1 MFPYLNPDHRVGFFI
16 GWSPL
21 PKNPLI
27 DPFPGEQVSCFD
39 IDESGKMVQKRRR
52 KRRTVAQRILDIGLA
67 GIGLMFMGV
76 VRLLVAFGHQA
87 VRAVRFVFKKLQ
99 SMRSPPAALHSNSGK
114 TSKTNAVKAPRR
126 PQTVATSVSTTPRP
140 LQPRAPAVSP
150 STGISGPGRW
160 IPVNKPIVVHGITIA
175 GGLFYVGSSLRTA
188 TGQDDP
194 CLIDPDQ
201 PIAFRSMPVKIDGY
215 WPSYG
220 AINPQA
226 RRTYLEW
233 LSSGRKDPNIDI
245 GYVFLYFYGLE
256 RRAIFD
262 AALDSALMRDYPIL
276 AAELTRLLSIYGN
289 RSASFKKYAR
299 QLLDWVTFTNEQ
311 KLYASTN
318 LAKIEDS
325 LMKIKFALGQASMDS
340 APIPAKL
347 VLAWV
352 KQDRSNFALRTP
364 ATRCGAQFDAVF
376 ETKYREKF
384 GSGIVFAPNK
394 TRLKFIYSPASSGF
408 SNAADIA
415 MSFKDIPDT
424 TVTGKMAN
432 AVKAIVEDATQTIE
446 PFSRYLSRNA
456 DGVHD
461 LEGLILLPPYLWP
474 TALRQTLHGF
484 KRAVLKAPVTM
495 TCMELMNALGAD
507 TTLNKEKSKA
517 LAQSLS
523 ALSIGME
530 PDVLITQKAP
540 RPDDTIVLFDLATV
554 PDPTRDTTSYKA
566 CLLTVQLASAVAASD
581 GEFSKD
587 EFVHLNKQL
596 QFWAHLPANHR
607 ARLSA
612 QLRIRRVSP
621 IKLHVIAKQMQTL
634 SQDAKNAV
642 IAFMATLVQSDGQVS
657 AKEVRFMEKVHT
669 ALGLDASAY
678 LAQHEAVLLQ
688 EKLQKKTLPKAATTA
703 PVKPAF
709 VLDPLKIAALQ
720 SETSTVDALL
730 QGIFA
735 PQTEELT
742 PSISPVTVATVVPA
756 VDTTIAPSKPSI
768 VQLDAAKIAALQ
780 EDTER
785 VGSLLA
791 GIFVDDTAVPD
802 STEPEQKTQE
812 PQDTTAS
819 ESNTE
824 PADQPLLL
832 PGLDEAHDAFAR
844 LLVTRTQ
851 WSREELQDVA
861 NDMELMLDGALERV
875 NDAAYDAHDAPL
887 TEGEDPIEINLE
899 TKDKLLS

>member
-1 MFPYLNPDHRVGFFI
+1 M
-16 GWSPL
+16 
-21 PKNPLI
+21 I
-27 DPFPGEQVSCFD
+27 DPFPSEQVSCFD

-67 GIGLMFMGV
+67 GIGLIFMGLF
-76 VRLLVAFGHQA
+76 RCLLACGQHA
-87 VRAVRFVFKKLQ
+87 VRAVRFLFKQLQ
-99 SMRSPPAALHSNSGK
+99 SMRSPPAASRSNSGT
-114 TSKTNAVKAPRR
+114 TSKPNAVKAPRR
-126 PQTVATSVSTTPRP
+126 PPTVAASVSTTARP
-140 LQPRAPAVSP
+140 LQPRTAAPAGTSL
-150 STGISGPGRW
+150 SGPGRW
-160 IPVNKPIVVHGITIA
+160 IPVNKTVVVHGITIA
-175 GGLFYVGSSLRTA
+175 GGLLYVGSSLRTA

-262 AALDSALMRDYPIL
+262 AALDSSLMRDYPVL

-318 LAKIEDS
+318 LAKIEES

-364 ATRCGAQFDAVF
+364 ATRCKTQFDAVF

-384 GSGIVFAPNK
+384 GSGIVLAPNK
-394 TRLKFIYSPASSGF
+394 TRLKFIYAPASSAF

-432 AVKAIVEDATQTIE
+432 AVKTIVEDATQTIE

-484 KRAVLKAPVTM
+484 KRAVLKAPLTM
-495 TCMELMNALGAD
+495 TCQELMTALGAD

-581 GEFSKD
+581 GEFSKE

-612 QLRIRRVSP
+612 QLRIRRANP
-621 IKLHVIAKQMQTL
+621 IKLHLLAKQMQTL

-657 AKEVRFMEKVHT
+657 AKEVRFMEKVHA
-669 ALGLDASAY
+669 ALGMDASVY
-678 LAQHEAVLLQ
+678 LAQHEAVLAQ
-688 EKLQKKTLPKAATTA
+688 EKLKPKALTKATTT
-703 PVKPAF
+703 PSRKPAF

-720 SETSTVDALL
+720 SETSTVDTLL
-730 QGIFA
+730 QGIFSPDVEETTPLSA
-735 PQTEELT
+735 P
-742 PSISPVTVATVVPA
+742 VAVVSTPA
-756 VDTTIAPSKPSI
+756 VTPVKALT

-791 GIFVDDTAVPD
+791 GIFVDDTAVSDD
-802 STEPEQKTQE
+802 SDTTLDTQE
-812 PQDTTAS
+812 SQNTTAT
-819 ESNTE
+819 ENNTDLV
-824 PADQPLLL
+824 PAHLLL

-899 TKDKLLS
+899 TKDKLLP